1 MRAKQNRFS
10 LNETADNIIQEGKP
24 LFEKV
29 KGNWQSLYFANN
41 NPITL
46 ELACGYGE
54 YTTGLAK
61 VYPAKNFI
69 GVDIKGDRLWQGS
82 YVAKEE
88 NLTNV
93 AFLRSLV
100 HDLDKYFA
108 EGEVSEIWL
117 TFPDPRPKN
126 KDERRRLTS
135 KRFIELYKRTLKEDG
150 WLKLK
155 TDDADLFDYTLQEL
169 NRREDIVDMEITHD
183 LANSNLLQEHYGIIT
198 RYEQMFTEI
207 AGTIK
212 YLKFRFKKE
221 YLDD

>member
-10 LNETADNIIQEGKP
+10 LNETAANIIQEGKP

-61 VYPAKNFI
+61 VYPLRNFI
-69 GVDIKGDRLWQGS
+69 GVDIKGDRLWHGS
-82 YVAKEE
+82 NIATDEK
-88 NLTNV
+88 LTNV

-135 KRFIELYKRTLKEDG
+135 KRFIELYKRVLKKDG

-155 TDDADLFDYTLQEL
+155 TDDTDLFDYTLQEL
-169 NRREDIVDMEITHD
+169 NKREDIVDLEITYD
-183 LANSNLLQEHYGIIT
+183 LANSNLLVEHYGIIT

-221 YLDD
+221 Y

>member
-10 LNETADNIIQEGKP
+10 HNKTADNIIQEGKP
-24 LFEKV
+24 LFEQL
-29 KGNWQSLYFANN
+29 KGKWQSLYFVNN

-61 VYPAKNFI
+61 VYPARNFI
-69 GVDIKGDRLWQGS
+69 GIDIKGDRLWQGS
-82 YVAKEE
+82 NVAKEE
-88 NLTNV
+88 NLANV

-100 HDLDKYFA
+100 HDLDKHFA
-108 EGEVSEIWL
+108 EDEVGEIWL

-135 KRFIELYKRTLKEDG
+135 KRFIELYKRTLKPGG
-150 WLKLK
+150 WLMFK
-155 TDDADLFDYTLQEL
+155 TDDADLFDYTLNQL
-169 NRREDIVDMEITHD
+169 KRREDIVDLEFTHD
-183 LANSNLLQEHYGIIT
+183 LANSNLLKEHNGIIT
-198 RYEQMFTEI
+198 RYELMFTEK

-212 YLKFRFKKE
+212 YLKFRFGIRV
-221 YLDD
+221 